1 MWRRCGVVS
10 WISSSRRC
18 LQWRYLAENLDAWSM
33 IFPMNDHQLGV
44 FQEKSTGDPPF
55 LDQAKKN
62 PQFRPAISAATKE
75 SCIHEQ
81 SCFELYGFDVL
92 VDEHLKPWLL
102 EAWPNRCGYH
112 AYWWS
117 LSEIVNSVA
126 KYRRISET
134 WRFVGLIIEMFLK
147 FSWNPQWRVSYPWWQ
162 VNLSPSMQATR
173 TFSHAPTMFSL
184 ENPPCWGWH
193 TTHSGD
199 FGGPVCG

>member
-1 MWRRCGVVS
+1 MTINWGL
-10 WISSSRRC
+10 SR
-18 LQWRYLAENLDAWSM
+18 
-33 IFPMNDHQLGV
+33 
-44 FQEKSTGDPPF
+44 
-55 LDQAKKN
+55 KN
-62 PQFRPAISAATKE
+62 PLVIPHFWTKLKIPQLRPAISAATKE

-102 EAWPNRCGYH
+102 EAWPNRWDLQVESALCGYH

-117 LSEIVNSVA
+117 LSEIINSVA

-134 WRFVGLIIEMFLK
+134 SRFVGSITSLIIEMFLK
-147 FSWNPQWRVSYPWWQ
+147 FWWNPQWRVSYPWWQ

-193 TTHSGD
+193 ATHSGD
-199 FGGPVCG
+199 FGGLVCG